1 MDGKTYKALTTEYD
15 TLYLLYHKSK
25 NQHHNQKWF
34 MYLNIMI
41 RTLRK
46 ILKLQI
52 DIQRIKKSPKK
63 IEYKKKQIVTL
74 CNKVIK
80 ISRDAYWAYNSIL
93 ALGQFITLGFS
104 LLGSLSKI
112 YSLILNVPGVNG
124 KKLQLIESVTKAE
137 NFAGY
142 DDGDDL
148 GEEIPF
154 EEDDLVSESHN
165 SLPMDTG
172 AEIVSNKMPPVVS
185 IKIINMLVSES
196 DLKQSLAFKNT
207 YRLPN
212 NQWDVVQ
219 KVLQKSLQ
227 KLVTECNFEFD
238 TEIHTDNNVSR
249 DQLYKSM
256 EDKNKHFEKQVTDYM
271 INESKMV
278 LSKANEIKKIMIGQ
292 LKKLPKKGKGEI
304 NVNQMVV
311 SEFTKW
317 YFKRNK
323 NINQKMKEIED
334 KLLHSFESVWDQ
346 NTETNNTMVS
356 NNRELK
362 SNSVDLDSNGARVK
376 EVDDIC
382 STIAEQEISKKRKNE
397 TIDDIFGVK
406 KSKKESK
413 SPDNITKKKKKKK
426 KKGSA
431 IDDIFSL

>member
-1 MDGKTYKALTTEYD
+1 MDGKTYKSLTTEYD

-74 CNKVIK
+74 CNKIIK

-112 YSLILNVPGVNG
+112 HSLILNVPGVNG
-124 KKLQLIESVTKAE
+124 KKLQLIESVSKAE
-137 NFAGY
+137 NLVG

-154 EEDDLVSESHN
+154 EEDSLISESHN
-165 SLPMDTG
+165 SLSMDTG
-172 AEIVSNKMPPVVS
+172 TEIVSNKMPPVVS

-196 DLKQSLAFKNT
+196 DLKQALAFKNT
-207 YRLPN
+207 YRLPK

-219 KVLQKSLQ
+219 KLLQKSLQ
-227 KLVTECNFEFD
+227 KLETECNLEFD
-238 TEIHTDNNVSR
+238 TEIHTDGNTSR
-249 DQLYKSM
+249 YQLYKSM
-256 EDKNKHFEKQVTDYM
+256 EVKNKQFEKLVTDYM
-271 INESKMV
+271 INESRMV

-334 KLLHSFESVWDQ
+334 KLLHSFESIWDQ
-346 NTETNNTMVS
+346 NTETNNSMVS
-356 NNRELK
+356 NSKELM
-362 SNSVDLDSNGARVK
+362 SNTVDLVSNVVSVK
-376 EVDDIC
+376 VVVDDNC
-382 STIAEQEISKKRKNE
+382 STTAEQEISKKRTNE

-413 SPDNITKKKKKKK
+413 SPDNTTKKKKKKK